1 MTLLDTHHF
10 ETARQLRTVA
20 WGEKRTL
27 RPKMMLSVADTTA
40 APDTRNALGNS
51 LPCPGMRSPFGNGRG
66 TRALTAA
73 LMTLALLGCSPDSA
87 VSGPDATAGET
98 LADAWPD
105 SADVLDAILDT
116 PHDLIDAGDLPDLP
130 DSDLALPDG
139 APADV
144 MPVDAA
150 VDTAVDTAWPDDVVL
165 TGAYADLEGLQ
176 GPALSHALCEMV
188 RVGYKS
194 LSYDQ
199 ARIELFQVVEAYDG
213 DVHEIYTGAWLPQNL
228 SQLNTEHTW
237 PQSLGAT
244 GAAKSD
250 LHHLMPSLAD
260 FNSARGNLPYG
271 KVKYVNWPNAFL
283 GDVDCKDHWPGNPNG
298 CFSFRGKDANGV
310 QLFEPRDAHKGNA
323 ARALFYFAIRWGS
336 TDCKPKSFSDL
347 DPAHPAVTLATLKA
361 WNFLDPPDDAERD
374 RNDRIEKLQK
384 TRNPFI
390 DHPELVDRVGF

>member
-1 MTLLDTHHF
+1 M
-10 ETARQLRTVA
+10 RT
-20 WGEKRTL
+20 
-27 RPKMMLSVADTTA
+27 
-40 APDTRNALGNS
+40 S
-51 LPCPGMRSPFGNGRG
+51 LPSPGIHSRFWPRGGRG
-66 TRALTAA
+66 ALTA
-73 LMTLALLGCSPDSA
+73 TLIAWSLLGCAPDGT
-87 VSGPDATAGET
+87 VPGPEASTAET
-98 LADAWPD
+98 SADAWLD
-105 SADVLDAILDT
+105 GSDALDAPLDA
-116 PHDLIDAGDLPDLP
+116 PQDLVDASDLPDMP

-139 APADV
+139 ATADV
-144 MPVDAA
+144 MPVDVTA
-150 VDTAVDTAWPDDVVL
+150 DTAVDTTWPDDVAL

-250 LHHLMPSLAD
+250 LHHLMPALAD

-271 KVKYVNWPNAFL
+271 KVKYVNWPNSPMGNAS
-283 GDVDCKDHWPGNPNG
+283 CTDHWPGNPGG
-298 CFSFRGKDANGV
+298 CFSFRGKDASGV

-323 ARALFYFAIRWGS
+323 ARALFYFAVRWGS
-336 TDCKPKSFSDL
+336 TDCKPRPFSDL
-347 DPAHPAVTLATLKA
+347 DPAHPAVTVATLKV

-390 DHPELVDRVGF
+390 DHPELVDHVGF